1 MSEISR
7 ERYSPTSGMDGN
19 MSASEPGLKRTLS
32 LPMVVLYGLGVTIGA
47 GIYVLIGETAG
58 RAGMSAPL
66 AFVIASLVM
75 VCPAAS
81 FAELT
86 GRLPF
91 AAAEAHF
98 VDEAFH
104 LSWLTLAV
112 GLAVASVGIVSSA
125 AIALGSAGYIAQVIN
140 LPHFAIVIAIFALMG
155 LIAAWGIRESILF
168 AGLLTIIEIV
178 GLLTILAGA
187 SVSETDFLSRLGE
200 VLPAIDG
207 VHLPGIAAASLIAFF
222 AFIGFE
228 NIDSIAEETRNPQ
241 RTLGYAIFITLGL
254 STVLYAAVA
263 TVAVLAIA
271 PAELALLEAP
281 LAELFLRMTGMS
293 SLAITLIA
301 IVATLNGIIVQI
313 IMTSRVLYG
322 LANKR
327 QLPAV
332 FALVH
337 PVTRTPLVATGIAAG
352 AGLVLA
358 LAFPIAGL
366 AEWTSR
372 ITLAIFILACSALI
386 RIKLRGTPAPPGT
399 FVVPLWVPIVGVL
412 LCAVLLVAGG

>member
-1 MSEISR
+1 MSE
-7 ERYSPTSGMDGN
+7 TSKLGHRSGPVIN
-19 MSASEPGLKRTLS
+19 NASTIEPGLRRTLN

-98 VDEAFH
+98 VEEAFH

-112 GLAVASVGIVSSA
+112 GLAVASVGVVSSA
-125 AIALGSAGYIAQVIN
+125 AIGLGSAAYIAQVVD
-140 LPHFAIVIAIFALMG
+140 LPHVAIVIAIFVLMG
-155 LIAAWGIRESILF
+155 LVAAWGINESILF
-168 AGLLTIIEIV
+168 AGVLTLIEIG
-178 GLLTILAGA
+178 GLLAILAGA
-187 SVSETDFLSRLGE
+187 AFSEVQFFSRLGE
-200 VLPAIDG
+200 IIPTTG
-207 VHLPGIAAASLIAFF
+207 GTYLPGIAAASLIAFF

-254 STVLYAAVA
+254 STLLYAAIA
-263 TVAVLAIA
+263 TVAVLTIA
-271 PAELALLEAP
+271 PVELALMEAP

-293 SLAITLIA
+293 PLAITLIA

-322 LANKR
+322 LANKG

-337 PVTRTPLVATGIAAG
+337 PLTRTPLVATGIAAG
-352 AGLVLA
+352 SALFLA
-358 LAFPIAGL
+358 LAFPIANL

-372 ITLAIFILACSALI
+372 ITLTIFILACSALV
-386 RIKLRGTPAPPGT
+386 RIKVRGTPPPRGA
-399 FVVPLWVPIVGVL
+399 FVVPIWVPVVGVL
-412 LCAVLLVAGG
+412 MCAVLLIAGG

>member
-1 MSEISR
+1 
-7 ERYSPTSGMDGN
+7 MDE
-19 MSASEPGLKRTLS
+19 ASTTKAGLRRTLG

-66 AFVIASLVM
+66 AFVVASLVM

-104 LSWLTLAV
+104 LQWLTLAV
-112 GLAVASVGIVSSA
+112 GLAVALVGVISSA
-125 AIALGSAGYIAQVIN
+125 AIGLGSAGYIAQIIN
-140 LPHFAIVIAIFALMG
+140 LPHFVIVTAIFVMMG
-155 LIAAWGIRESILF
+155 LVAAWGIRESIFF
-168 AGLLTIIEIV
+168 AGALTLIEIG
-178 GLLTILAGA
+178 GLLAILAGA
-187 SVSETDFLSRLGE
+187 TLSDTDFLPRLGDI
-200 VLPAIDG
+200 LPTMDDL
-207 VHLPGIAAASLIAFF
+207 HLRGIAAASLIAFF

-228 NIDSIAEETRNPQ
+228 NIDSIAEETTNPQ

-254 STVLYAAVA
+254 STLLYAAIA
-263 TVAVLAIA
+263 AVAVLTI
-271 PAELALLEAP
+271 PPTELAATEAP

-293 SLAITLIA
+293 PQAITLVA

-322 LANKR
+322 LSNKG

-332 FALVH
+332 FAKVH
-337 PVTRTPLVATGIAAG
+337 PLTHTPLIATSIAAG
-352 AGLVLA
+352 SALFLA
-358 LAFPIAGL
+358 LAFPIAEL

-372 ITLAIFILACSALI
+372 ITLVVFILACSALV
-386 RIKLRGTPAPPGT
+386 RIKLRGTPPPPGT
-399 FVVPLWVPIVGVL
+399 FVVPLWVPILGIL
-412 LCAVLLVAGG
+412 MCAVLLFAGG

>member
-1 MSEISR
+1 M
-7 ERYSPTSGMDGN
+7 N
-19 MSASEPGLKRTLS
+19 KASTIEPGLKRTLS

-75 VCPAAS
+75 ACPAAS

-104 LSWLTLAV
+104 MNWLTLAV
-112 GLAVASVGIVSSA
+112 GLAVASVGVVSSA
-125 AIALGSAGYIAQVIN
+125 TIGLGSAGYIAQVVD
-140 LPHFAIVIAIFALMG
+140 LPHAAIVTAIFVLMG
-155 LIAAWGIRESILF
+155 LVAAWGIRESILF
-168 AGLLTIIEIV
+168 AGLLTLIEIG
-178 GLLTILAGA
+178 GLLAILAGA
-187 SVSETDFLSRLGE
+187 AVSEADILYRLDE
-200 VLPAIDG
+200 ISVALDRA
-207 VHLPGIAAASLIAFF
+207 HLPGLAAASLIAFF

-228 NIDSIAEETRNPQ
+228 NIDSIAEETKNPQ
-241 RTLGYAIFITLGL
+241 RTIGYAIFITLGL
-254 STVLYAAVA
+254 STLLYVAVA
-263 TVAVLAIA
+263 TVAVLAID
-271 PAELALLEAP
+271 PAELALTEAP
-281 LAELFLRMTGMS
+281 LAALFSRMTGMS
-293 SLAITLIA
+293 PVAITLIA

-322 LANKR
+322 LANKK
-327 QLPAV
+327 QLPAI

-337 PVTRTPLVATGIAAG
+337 SVTRTPLLATGIAAG
-352 AGLVLA
+352 SALVLA
-358 LAFPIAGL
+358 LAFPISGL

-372 ITLAIFILACSALI
+372 ITLAIFILACSALV
-386 RIKLRGTPAPPGT
+386 RIKLRGTPPPPGT
-399 FVVPLWVPIVGVL
+399 FIVPLWVPVLGVL
-412 LCAVLLVAGG
+412 LCGVLLVAGG

>member
-1 MSEISR
+1 MSELDKVA
-7 ERYSPTSGMDGN
+7 YPACPALN
-19 MSASEPGLKRTLS
+19 NASAVEPGLRRTLS

-86 GRLPF
+86 GRMPF

-104 LSWLTLAV
+104 LNWLTLTV
-112 GLAVASVGIVSSA
+112 GLAVASVGVVSSA
-125 AIALGSAGYIAQVIN
+125 AIGLGSAGYIAQVVN
-140 LPHFAIVIAIFALMG
+140 FPHFAIVIAIFVLMS
-155 LIAAWGIRESILF
+155 LVAAWGIRESIMF
-168 AGLLTIIEIV
+168 AGALTLIEIG
-178 GLLTILAGA
+178 GLIAILAGA
-187 SVSETDFLSRLGE
+187 GFSEPDFLPRLDE
-200 VLPAIDG
+200 ILPRMDSVG
-207 VHLPGIAAASLIAFF
+207 LTGIASASLIAFF

-254 STVLYAAVA
+254 STLLYAAVA
-263 TVAVLAIA
+263 TVAVLTIA
-271 PAELALLEAP
+271 PAELGLMEAP

-293 SLAITLIA
+293 PLAITLIA

-313 IMTSRVLYG
+313 VMTSRVLYG

-327 QLPAV
+327 QLPPI

-337 PVTRTPLVATGIAAG
+337 PVTRTPLVATAIAAG
-352 AGLVLA
+352 SALILA
-358 LAFPIAGL
+358 LAFPIADL

-372 ITLAIFILACSALI
+372 ITLAIFILACSALV
-386 RIKLRGTPAPPGT
+386 RIKLRGTPPPPGV
-399 FVVPLWVPIVGVL
+399 FVVPLWVPTVGVL
-412 LCAVLLVAGG
+412 MCAVLLVAGG